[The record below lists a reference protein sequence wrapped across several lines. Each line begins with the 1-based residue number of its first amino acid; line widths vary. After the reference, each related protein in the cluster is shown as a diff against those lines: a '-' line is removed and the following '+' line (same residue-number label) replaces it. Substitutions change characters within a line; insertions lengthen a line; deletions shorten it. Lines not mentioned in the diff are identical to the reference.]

1 MNDNMLCW
9 WTGEKFNIR
18 QARFMTDRELL
29 KGRGAIGECLSD
41 THSEDARAMYRHEI
55 DLYNEEIEER
65 AEAKRAHIA
74 DHNARVMME
83 RKVRQAS
90 HDSLITTI
98 LDIASRQ

>member
-1 MNDNMLCW
+1 MNNNMLCW
-9 WTGEKFNIR
+9 WTGKKFNIR

-41 THSEDARAMYRHEI
+41 THSEDARTMYRHEI
-55 DLYNEEIEER
+55 DLYNKEIKLR
-65 AEAKRAHIA
+65 AKAKSARIA
-74 DHNARVMME
+74 DHNARVMMKRE
-83 RKVRQAS
+83 VRQAS

>member
-1 MNDNMLCW
+1 MNNNMLCW

-41 THSEDARAMYRHEI
+41 THSDDARTMYRQEI
-55 DLYNEEIEER
+55 DLYNNEMKLR
-65 AEAKRAHIA
+65 AELKRERIEANSAILMAKHEARRVAH
-74 DHNARVMME
+74 NN
-83 RKVRQAS
+83 
-90 HDSLITTI
+90 LITTI